1 MTNAQRT
8 RTAALAAALVILCVL
23 GSWAQHNRGEQ
34 GGGRQQSAPAPR
46 APQPRNEG
54 RNFGPQMHQAP
65 RQQNV
70 PQYRPSPQSRQQFG
84 QPQGRNFPEGGQQ
97 NNFAPPSRPGFN
109 GPQQPYRSV
118 EPQNYGN
125 RPPAGGNQQPGVNQQ
140 PGSNQPYAN
149 GGRQTFTGG
158 QPNSY
163 GGRQPYNGLHL
174 QDWLSR
180 NQNVPVQDQE
190 RQLHNDPSFK
200 RLPQGDQQRL
210 TQQLRSVDRM
220 PEQQRDRRLA
230 RNEMLERLS
239 PEQRLNI
246 NRSGREW
253 SALPSDRQMQMRRAF
268 QDLRG
273 VPLDQRQTVLNSSRY
288 QDMFTPRERGILSDF
303 LKVEPY
309 EPQR

>member
-1 MTNAQRT
+1 VKRMTNAQRT
-8 RTAALAAALVILCVL
+8 RTAVLAAALVILCVFA
-23 GSWAQHNRGEQ
+23 GWAQRNHGGPS
-34 GGGRQQSAPAPR
+34 GGGQRSAPAPHS
-46 APQPRNEG
+46 AQPRSEG
-54 RNFGPQMHQAP
+54 RTFSPQTRQAP

-70 PQYRPSPQSRQQFG
+70 PQYRPTP
-84 QPQGRNFPEGGQQ
+84 QPQGGQPPHGNFPEGGQQ
-97 NNFAPPSRPGFN
+97 NNFAPPSRPGFD
-109 GPQQPYRSV
+109 GAQQPYRGA
-118 EPQNYGN
+118 EPQTYGT
-125 RPPAGGNQQPGVNQQ
+125 RPPMGGNQQYG
-140 PGSNQPYAN
+140 N
-149 GGRQTFTGG
+149 GGRQQYSGA
-158 QPNSY
+158 QPNNY

-200 RLPQGDQQRL
+200 RLPQADQQRL

-220 PEQQRDRRLA
+220 PEPQRDRRLA

-239 PEQRLNI
+239 PDQRMNI

-273 VPLDQRQTVLNSSRY
+273 VPLDQRQTVLNSSHY
-288 QDMFTPRERGILSDF
+288 QNMFTPQERGILSDF